1 MSLPLNAPYRSNC
14 EQAVLCPLSHFCN
27 KRAPWVR
34 GGPED
39 MTDLGTPDQEA
50 DLQSVVN
57 ALARLTSPDDVRAL
71 FDEILTP
78 AERQSIAL
86 RWRLM
91 QMLRD
96 GIPQRRIA
104 KQLGI
109 SLCKITRGSRVLKN
123 PESMVRRLLN
133 VERDAGAPPSQ
144 QDPR

>member
-1 MSLPLNAPYRSNC
+1 
-14 EQAVLCPLSHFCN
+14 
-27 KRAPWVR
+27 
-34 GGPED
+34 

-50 DLQSVVN
+50 DLQSVTN
-57 ALARLTSPDDVRAL
+57 ALARLTSPDDVQAL

-104 KQLGI
+104 KQLSI